1 MTTNL
6 EKYKNDLEK
15 LIDLGATMSFDLEGR
30 SRLEQGILK
39 PEEKKLLDEL
49 NLNEIFE
56 REYQK
61 WYTEASSVIRQLV
74 PDRLAEFQELY
85 KGDGKRKEIKLE
97 TYHIQ
102 DWLNGVRSG
111 SDSTKKQKHYD
122 DFAVVTMRFRTQYSI
137 LKAVRSRFDSSLHD
151 MRQFIQADLFDSELD
166 AAKELVKFGFLRSA
180 GAVAGV
186 VL

>member
-15 LIDLGATMSFDLEGR
+15 LIDLGETMSFDLEGR
-30 SRLEQGILK
+30 SRLEQGILT
-39 PEEKKLLDEL
+39 PEEKMMLEKP
-49 NLNEIFE
+49 NLSKIVE
-56 REYQK
+56 REYQM

-85 KGDGKRKEIKLE
+85 KGDGKRKETKLE

-111 SDSTKKQKHYD
+111 LDTTKKQKHYD
-122 DFAVVTMRFRTQYSI
+122 DFAVVTMRFRTQHSI
-137 LKAVRSRFDSSLHD
+137 YRQLDHVLKAVFMIYVSLFKLICLSLNL
-151 MRQFIQADLFDSELD
+151 MLQKNLLNLGFCEQ
-166 AAKELVKFGFLRSA
+166 LVR
-180 GAVAGV
+180 
-186 VL
+186 